1 MKIRNIIAAILL
13 STCIAVTTEIAV
25 QPTAN
30 TTATDYET
38 ASGLIEKCSLSCSDS
53 DRTLKIY
60 AKTQASGIMNKIG
73 FVNIIIQRSTD
84 MNNWTDEKN
93 IGDFLESDSRYYTL
107 SRTETVSGGFYYRI
121 VCTHYADGIPF
132 RSNSAEIQTADNISK
147 AVWINPSPETSAP
160 APVITTST
168 MGKTTSV
175 RTTVVSTDVQ
185 NAGTVLPAPIQ
196 SGKILT
202 TQTSQAGST
211 ALRENKTSTATS
223 SEKSTTETK
232 SDNSPF
238 TSSNFP
244 VSAIAASVIAII
256 TAVLSHKKSK

>member
-1 MKIRNIIAAILL
+1 MKIRNIIAAVLL

-30 TTATDYET
+30 TTSADYET
-38 ASGLIEKCSLSCSDS
+38 ASGLIEKCSLSCSES
-53 DRTLKIY
+53 DRVLKIY
-60 AKTQASGIMNKIG
+60 AKTQASGLMNKIG

-107 SRTETVSGGFYYRI
+107 SRTETVTGGFYYRI
-121 VCTHYADGIPF
+121 VCTHYADGVPF

-147 AVWINPSPETSAP
+147 AVWINPPPETSAP

-168 MGKTTSV
+168 MEKTTSV
-175 RTTVVSTDVQ
+175 RTTTVSTDFQ
-185 NAGTVLPAPIQ
+185 NTETALPIPIQ
-196 SGKILT
+196 SGKIST
-202 TQTSQAGST
+202 TQTSST
-211 ALRENKTSTATS
+211 ALRENKTSIATS
-223 SEKSTTETK
+223 SRKSTTEIK
-232 SDNSPF
+232 SDDSPL
-238 TSSNFP
+238 TSSNLP
-244 VSAIAASVIAII
+244 VSVFAASVIAVI